1 MAPQATL
8 TPSQVLRL
16 WHRQPR
22 TNEHNRLIAFSN
34 DLARTLLQGQ
44 IPEQQRVLLNELN
57 LPTLAYNALRRAGY
71 TYIDEVAGLSARELQ
86 LINHVGPG
94 LAQTI
99 HKALAAWQQQHAP
112 GAGPPTAMQPSIQ
125 STDLERVQT
134 ADLEGLLQAFYAWTG
149 DRERMAALL
158 VQAAELIG
166 DGGPDA
172 LRALAAALVA
182 SKEVSHPLEVFR

>member
-1 MAPQATL
+1 MPPLTAL

-57 LPTLAYNALRRAGY
+57 LPAMAYNALRRAGY
-71 TYIDEVAGLSARELQ
+71 TFIDEVDGLSTRELR

-94 LAQTI
+94 LADTI
-99 HKALAAWQQQHAP
+99 QKAVVAWHEQAP
-112 GAGPPTAMQPSIQ
+112 RPAGQTAMSQPIES
-125 STDLERVQT
+125 SDLERIQA
-134 ADLEGLLQAFYAWTG
+134 ADLERLLQAFYTWTE

-158 VQAAELIG
+158 LQAAELIG
-166 DGGPDA
+166 DGGPEA

-182 SKEVSHPLEVFR
+182 SQDVSHALEVFR